1 MPPPVQY
8 AKSGDLFIAYQVTG
22 DGPVDLV
29 WSPGAVS
36 HLALHWENPYFVR
49 FAERLSTFS
58 RLIRFDKRGT
68 GLSDRPKTVATL
80 EERTDDIRAIL
91 DSVKSESAHLFGVS
105 EGGSMTMLF
114 AATHPQRTRSLTL
127 WGALPR
133 WTRAPD
139 YPWGPTPEER
149 ERRIDEAETRGPRP
163 FELTD
168 YMKQWFGPVYED
180 PVFLAA
186 FARMRESGVSPAMR
200 VELNRMNARI
210 DVRPVL
216 PTIQA
221 PTLVMNRTGDPDAW
235 VEAAR
240 YSANLIPGARFLEFP
255 GVGHLFF
262 DIWEEVATELERF
275 VTGAQVAA
283 PSDRVLATILFVDI
297 VGSTERVAALGDAV
311 WRNLLERHYV
321 LARRQL
327 VAYAGVEVDTAGD
340 GLLARFDG
348 PARAIRCA
356 RAIQRDAKE
365 LGLELRAG
373 VHTGEVEMVGTAIRG
388 IAVHTAARIASLA
401 GPGEVYTSN
410 TVRDLVAGS
419 GIGFH
424 DRGIHTLKGIPD
436 PRQVLTVA
444 HA

>member
-1 MPPPVQY
+1 VPPPVQY
-8 AKSGDLFIAYQVTG
+8 AKSGDLYIAYQVTG
-22 DGPVDLV
+22 DGPVDLI
-29 WSPGAVS
+29 WSPGTTS
-36 HLALHWENPYFVR
+36 HLSLQWENSYFVR
-49 FAERLSTFS
+49 VIERLSSFT

-68 GLSDRPKTVATL
+68 GLSDRPTKPATL

-91 DSVKSESAHLFGVS
+91 DSVGSESAHLFGVS

-114 AATHPQRTRSLTL
+114 AATYPERTRSLAL

-133 WTRAPD
+133 WTSAAD
-139 YPWGPTPEER
+139 YPWGPTPDEQER
-149 ERRIDEAETRGPRP
+149 SIDEMEARGPRP
-163 FELTD
+163 FQLTEST
-168 YMKQWFGPVYED
+168 KRWLGKVHED
-180 PVFLAA
+180 PA
-186 FARMRESGVSPAMR
+186 FVASWAKNRESGASPAMR
-200 VELNRMNARI
+200 LALSRMNARI
-210 DVRPVL
+210 DVRAVL
-216 PTIQA
+216 PAIQA
-221 PTLVMNRTGDPDAW
+221 PTLWMNRTEDPAAFI
-235 VEAAR
+235 EAAR
-240 YSANLIPGARFLEFP
+240 YSAGLIPGARFVEFP
-255 GVGHLFF
+255 GIGHLFF
-262 DIWEEVATELERF
+262 DIWEDVAAELERF
-275 VTGAQVAA
+275 ITGAQVAA

-297 VGSTERVAALGDAV
+297 VGSTERVAALGDSV
-311 WRNLLERHYV
+311 WRNLLERHYA
-321 LARRQL
+321 LARREL

-356 RAIQRDAKE
+356 RAIQRASGE

-373 VHTGEVEMVGTAIRG
+373 VHTGEVELAGSAIRG

-419 GIGFH
+419 GIGFQ
-424 DRGIHTLKGIPD
+424 DRGVHTLKGIPD